1 MVGTFLAAFAG
12 TSVAGAAVAFLARI
26 WIETRLKE
34 SIKHEYDKK
43 LEEVKFD
50 IKKREQ
56 AALVAELF
64 SKWIHVDE
72 VAMPNARELNKLSFE
87 MSLWLPDELAVVAIQ
102 NYDLKT

>member
-1 MVGTFLAAFAG
+1 AG
-12 TSVAGAAVAFLARI
+12 TSIAGATVAFLAKT

-34 SIKHEYDKK
+34 SIKHDYDKK

-50 IKKREQ
+50 IRKREQ

-72 VAMPNARELNKLSFE
+72 AAMPNARELNRLSFE
-87 MSLWLPDELAVVAIQ
+87 ISLWLPDELAVEITRRFNNLQ
-102 NYDLKT
+102 K